1 MGVPRL
7 SMIVLSMDTI
17 VICVGM
23 LTLACK
29 FLCFSGLAF
38 FHLRLLPRGRVLRI
52 VYCVAFRCV
61 IQVISLSGAGRC
73 C

>member
-1 MGVPRL
+1 MGVSRL
-7 SMIVLSMDTI
+7 TVVVL
-17 VICVGM
+17 VIRLGV
-23 LTLACK
+23 LALACK
-29 FLCFSGLAF
+29 PLRFSSLA
-38 FHLRLLPRGRVLRI
+38 RLWLRGRVLRI